1 MHWSRGNKIAPHCV
15 IDYLVEQ
22 GGKNTQKY
30 KGDDVDAV
38 YFIGRSGEIEK
49 TNNQEL
55 IWIIIQTVSN
65 ENNT

>member
-1 MHWSRGNKIAPHCV
+1 MVPHCV

-22 GGKNTQKY
+22 GGRNTHKY
-30 KGDDVDAV
+30 KGDDAEAV
-38 YFIGRSGEIEK
+38 YFIGRTGEIEK

-55 IWIIIQTVSN
+55 IWIIMQTVTN